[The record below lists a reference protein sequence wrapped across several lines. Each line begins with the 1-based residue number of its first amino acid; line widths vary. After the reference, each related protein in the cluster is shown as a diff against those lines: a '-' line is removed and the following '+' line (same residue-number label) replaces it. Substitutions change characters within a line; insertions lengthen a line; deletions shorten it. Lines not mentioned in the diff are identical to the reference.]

1 MKETK
6 IQRMLLALPLLI
18 ILSVSLAV
26 ISAMHDKKQD
36 QVKNSYI
43 DVCENGPVQLT
54 SYFDGQSFSIQ
65 MESNESYEF
74 DNSRIDSVV
83 IEPFNDR
90 VQINVNGDIIQLDNR
105 EKFVYTPWKQE

>member
-26 ISAMHDKKQD
+26 ISAMHDKKQNN
-36 QVKNSYI
+36 KEEAYI

-54 SYFDGQSFSIQ
+54 SYFDGESFSIE

-74 DNSRIDSVV
+74 DGSRIDSVV
-83 IEPFNDR
+83 IEPLNYR
-90 VQINVNGDIIQLDNR
+90 TQINVNGDIIQLDNK
-105 EKFVYTPWKQE
+105 EKFVYEPNR